1 MWDGMGW
8 MNNYLETCTYDGNGN
23 QLTML
28 QQGWDGA
35 AWMNYARATL
45 TYDENNN
52 LILAVFE
59 ECYDGM
65 TWSNSGKNEWTYDA
79 TGNMLTLIQSSVD
92 WNTGDWQYNGKAEYA
107 HQAGMVT
114 ADGYTWTGTGWT
126 IGDVYLMVN
135 YKDNGIATEF
145 FNGGPAVQVKVYYS
159 SLNVGIKD
167 PENAQS
173 VHFTIYPNPTSS
185 SLTIVPADPDVKIEQ
200 IQLIDLSGKEQQ
212 ITLTDNQVDISKLQ
226 NGLYFLNLKT
236 SDGQTEVKKIVK
248 Q

>member
-1 MWDGMGW
+1 
-8 MNNYLETCTYDGNGN
+8 
-23 QLTML
+23 
-28 QQGWDGA
+28 
-35 AWMNYARATL
+35 MNYFRATF

-52 LILAVFE
+52 RILSVFE

-114 ADGYTWTGTGWT
+114 ADGYTWTGTSWT
-126 IGDVYLMVN
+126 IGDVYLVVN

-145 FNGGPAVQVKVYYS
+145 FNGGPAVQIKVYYS
-159 SLNVGIKD
+159 SFNVGIKD

-173 VHFTIYPNPTSS
+173 GYFTIYPNPANS

-200 IQLIDLSGKEQQ
+200 MQLFDISGKEQQ
-212 ITLTDNQVDISKLQ
+212 VIISENQIDISKLQ
-226 NGLYFLNLKT
+226 NGFYLLKLVT
-236 SDGQTEVKKIVK
+236 PEGEIVLKKIVK